1 MSKLEELHSM
11 FYPRSV
17 AVVGVSTNPQGWGGH
32 AFIRRLKKVGFPGD
46 IYAINPKA
54 TNEVHGVKAYPSVK
68 DIPEPPDMVM
78 VSVPARRVPEVLED
92 CIAAGV
98 KNVHIFSSGFS
109 ETQEEEGRQLEARIV
124 EIIKRGNLRVVGPNC
139 MGLYVPASKFT
150 AWGAPPKGVG
160 NMAFISQSGGHGEIL
175 SRYAQELGVYFS
187 KIISF
192 GNARGLQAL
201 DFLEYLAE
209 DPDTGIIGM
218 YLEGM
223 TDGNKFARLVRELNR
238 AKPVIIWKGGLTESG
253 ARATASHT
261 ASMAGEARI
270 WDAFFAQ
277 TGAIRVNSLEEM
289 ADVALLFLHLKPF
302 RGRRVLLL
310 GGGGGNAVA
319 MADICSRD
327 GLTVPTLAEDTRR
340 QLAEFIPLAGNSIR
354 NPLDVWLVQHNLEM
368 FRRCIEIAAADPAID
383 LIIADRYP
391 RDDDDMGDDG
401 PPNFAEQSRQV
412 EEFIVDFARNNRFG
426 KPFVVAVNAP
436 TNDPNGMKAA
446 AELRLKFA
454 LAGVPAYPSQA
465 SATRALSRFIGYH
478 EFLAK
483 TQERES
489 EPALASCCRS

>member
-1 MSKLEELHSM
+1 MSRLEELHSM

-32 AFIRRLKKVGFPGD
+32 SFIQRLKKTGFPGN
-46 IYAINPKA
+46 IYAVNPKA
-54 TNEVHGVKAYPSVK
+54 TSDILGVKAYPSVR
-68 DIPEPPDMVM
+68 DIPEPPDMVI
-78 VSVPARRVPEVLED
+78 VSVPARHVPGVLED

-109 ETQEEEGRQLEARIV
+109 ETQEEEGRQLEAQIV
-124 EIIKRGNLRVVGPNC
+124 EIIRRGDLRVVGPNC
-139 MGLYVPASKFT
+139 MGIYVPASKFT

-160 NMAFISQSGGHGEIL
+160 KLSFLSQSGGHGEIL
-175 SRYAQELGVYFS
+175 TRYAQELGIYFS
-187 KIISF
+187 KVISF
-192 GNARGLQAL
+192 GNARGLQAV

-209 DPDTGIIGM
+209 DPDTGIIAM

-223 TDGNKFARLVRELNR
+223 KDGGRFTRLVREINR
-238 AKPVIIWKGGLTESG
+238 TKPVIIWKGGLTESG
-253 ARATASHT
+253 ARAAASHT

-289 ADVALLFLHLKPF
+289 AEVALLFLHLKPLL
-302 RGRRVLLL
+302 GRRVLLL

-327 GLTVPTLAEDTRR
+327 GLTVPTLAEETRR
-340 QLAEFIPLAGNSIR
+340 KLAEFIPLAGNSIR
-354 NPLDVWLVQHNLEM
+354 NPLDVWLVQNDVGL
-368 FRRCIEIAAADPAID
+368 FRRCIEIAMADPAID
-383 LIIADRYP
+383 LVIAERYAF
-391 RDDDDMGDDG
+391 DDDDDEHDH
-401 PPNFAEQSRQV
+401 AEQQRRV
-412 EEFIVDFARNNRFG
+412 DEFIMEFVRNNPFG
-426 KPFVVAVNAP
+426 KPFIVAVNAP
-436 TNDPNGMKAA
+436 TNDPEGLKAA

-454 LAGVPAYPSQA
+454 LAGVPSYLSQT

-483 TQERES
+483 TEERKS
-489 EPALASCCRS
+489 EPALACCRCS

>member
-1 MSKLEELHSM
+1 MSKLEELYSM
-11 FYPRSV
+11 FFPRSV

-46 IYAINPKA
+46 VYAVNPKA
-54 TNEVHGVKAYPSVK
+54 SNEVHGVKAYPSVK
-68 DIPEPPDMVM
+68 EIPEPPEMVI
-78 VSVPARRVPEVLED
+78 VSVPARRVLEVLED
-92 CIAAGV
+92 CITAGV

-109 ETQEEEGRQLEARIV
+109 ETQEEEGRQLEAKIT

-150 AWGAPPKGVG
+150 AWGAPPRGVG
-160 NMAFISQSGGHGEIL
+160 KLAFLSQSGGHGEIL
-175 SRYAQELGVYFS
+175 IRYAQELGVYFS
-187 KIISF
+187 KVISF

-209 DPDTGIIGM
+209 DPDTGIIAM

-223 TDGNKFARLVRELNR
+223 KDGNRFTRLVREINR
-238 AKPVIIWKGGLTESG
+238 TKPVIVWKGGLTESG
-253 ARATASHT
+253 ARAAASHT

-270 WDAFFAQ
+270 WDAFFVQ

-289 ADVALLFLHLKPF
+289 ADVALLFLHLKPLLS
-302 RGRRVLLL
+302 RRVLLL

-327 GLTVPTLAEDTRR
+327 GLTVPTLAEETRR
-340 QLAEFIPLAGNSIR
+340 KLAEFIPLAGNSIR

-368 FRRCIEIAAADPAID
+368 FRRCIEIAVADPAID
-383 LIIADRYP
+383 LVIADRYP
-391 RDDDDMGDDG
+391 HNGDNGDNG
-401 PPNFAEQSRQV
+401 PPNFEEGSRQV
-412 EEFIVDFARNNRFG
+412 EEFIIEFAKKNQFG

-436 TNDPNGMKAA
+436 TNDPNGMRAA

-454 LAGVPAYPSQA
+454 LAGVPSYLSQV
-465 SATRALSRFIGYH
+465 SATRALARFIGYH
-478 EFLAK
+478 EF
-483 TQERES
+483 QER
-489 EPALASCCRS
+489 AQG

>member
-1 MSKLEELHSM
+1 MSKLEELRSM

-46 IYAINPKA
+46 IYAVNPKA
-54 TNEVHGVKAYPSVK
+54 SNEVHGVKAYPSVK
-68 DIPEPPDMVM
+68 DIPQPPDIVI
-78 VSVPARRVPEVLED
+78 VSVPARHVPGVLED

-98 KNVHIFSSGFS
+98 RNVHIFSSGFS
-109 ETQEEEGRQLEARIV
+109 ETQEEEGRQLEARIA
-124 EIIKRGNLRVVGPNC
+124 EIIRRGDLRVVGPNC

-160 NMAFISQSGGHGEIL
+160 HLAFLSQSGGHGEIL

-209 DPDTGIIGM
+209 DPDTRIIAM

-223 TDGNKFARLVRELNR
+223 KEGDRFTRLVRQINR
-238 AKPVIIWKGGLTESG
+238 TKPVIIWKGGLTESG
-253 ARATASHT
+253 ARAAASHT
-261 ASMAGEARI
+261 ASLAGEARI

-277 TGAIRVNSLEEM
+277 TGAIRVDSLEEM
-289 ADVALLFLHLKPF
+289 AEVALLFLHLRPLL
-302 RGRRVLLL
+302 GRRVLLL

-327 GLTVPTLAEDTRR
+327 GLTVPTLAEHTRK

-368 FRRCIEIAAADPAID
+368 FRRCVEIAAADPAID
-383 LIIADRYP
+383 MIIVDRYP
-391 RDDDDMGDDG
+391 RNGDGDDDG
-401 PPNFAEQSRQV
+401 PPNFAEQSRRV
-412 EEFIVDFARNNRFG
+412 DEFIVEFATEDRFG
-426 KPFVVAVNAP
+426 KPMVVAVNAP
-436 TNDPNGMKAA
+436 TNDPDGMRAA
-446 AELRLKFA
+446 AEMRLWFA
-454 LAGVPAYPSQA
+454 RAGVPSFLSQR

-478 EFLAK
+478 EFQMRARD
-483 TQERES
+483 QGAPS
-489 EPALASCCRS
+489 